1 MSLEEVPAV
10 LILAGLAAYIVLAG
24 ADFGAGIWH
33 LLAGRGPRSREI
45 RSHAYHAMGPVWEA
59 NHVWLIFVLVVCW
72 TAYPE
77 AFGSI
82 FSTLAAA
89 LLLAGVGIVLR
100 GAAYAMRG
108 GVAPGRQEAAVDA
121 LFAASSV
128 IAPFALGAAIGGI
141 ASGRVP
147 VGNARGDLIES
158 WLNPTSLLVGG
169 LAVVV
174 SAYMAAV
181 YLAADAS
188 RLGAREL
195 EDRFRTRAVG
205 AGVVAGAAAMAG
217 LAVLHGDAR
226 SLFDGLTEGA
236 GLGAVLASAAA
247 GAATLALVAMRRFE
261 PARFSAA
268 LAVTAIVAG
277 WGIAQSPDI
286 LPGLTIEEAAA
297 GHDTLVSLLV
307 GIALGTLIL
316 VPSLTLLF
324 GLTLRGRF
332 DPVPDTAVVPGDS
345 GGEAARP
352 APAQSAPR
360 AGLAAAVLAA
370 AGVPLTM
377 FAEGAGLGLG
387 VAALCLAIALG
398 ARSLLT
404 PAALD
409 APD

>member
-1 MSLEEVPAV
+1 MSLEEVPAI

-45 RSHAYHAMGPVWEA
+45 RSHAYQGMGPVWEA

-82 FSTLAAA
+82 FSTLSAP
-89 LLLAGVGIVLR
+89 LLVAGVGIILR
-100 GAAYAMRG
+100 GTAYAMRG

-147 VGNARGDLIES
+147 VGNAKGDLIDS

-181 YLAADAS
+181 YLAADAR
-188 RLGAREL
+188 RLGEREL
-195 EDRFRTRAVG
+195 EDRFRMRALG
-205 AGVVAGAAAMAG
+205 AGVVAGAAALAG
-217 LAVLHGDAR
+217 LAVVHGDAR

-236 GLGAVLASAAA
+236 GLAAVLASAAA
-247 GAATLALVAMRRFE
+247 GIATLALVTVRRFE

-268 LAVTAIVAG
+268 VAVAAIVAG

-286 LPGLTIEEAAA
+286 LPGLTIEDAAA

-307 GIALGTLIL
+307 GIAVGTLIL

-332 DPVPDTAVVPGDS
+332 DPVPATAVVPAVS
-345 GGEAARP
+345 AAEAARP
-352 APAQSAPR
+352 APAPSAPR
-360 AGLAAAVLAA
+360 TGLAAAVLAA

-377 FAEGAGLGLG
+377 FAEDAGLGVG

-409 APD
+409 ALD